1 MLIYIFLLIW
11 VLLCSLVPSVKLNYG
26 AQSIFSGKLFYLII
40 TFLPIWF
47 IAAFRSLSVGT
58 DTTANALY
66 FVSAAS
72 GQSFA
77 DVIMNG
83 GSSAGFNVISY
94 LVGFL
99 SSDFEMYT
107 FWSSTII
114 AIGFAAFIYRTSKQ
128 VWLST
133 FLFLALNM
141 YFISFN
147 ASRQFIS
154 ISIALNA
161 FVYLCD
167 HTYSKKGWGLFIL
180 AGLIHNSIFS
190 FLPAVLGIWLVRRCK
205 TYRKLYFWSCLLS
218 LLVVISLAELTN
230 IFAAFFPH
238 YAIYTEGTSSDNL
251 IENTGGG
258 RIIVEYL
265 AFLLIVVTY
274 YIGQWLRKQKVGHTL
289 YDACLPGAIFCIISG
304 IAFNSNTMMNRVAL
318 PYACLYISLI
328 PYVFA
333 QFRYNIRYIL
343 NAITIIGLSAF
354 YYLWAQ
360 GNLGDVIPYSSWLWN

>member
-1 MLIYIFLLIW
+1 M
-11 VLLCSLVPSVKLNYG
+11 
-26 AQSIFSGKLFYLII
+26 
-40 TFLPIWF
+40 
-47 IAAFRSLSVGT
+47 
-58 DTTANALY
+58 
-66 FVSAAS
+66 
-72 GQSFA
+72 
-77 DVIMNG
+77 
-83 GSSAGFNVISY
+83 
-94 LVGFL
+94 
-99 SSDFEMYT
+99 
-107 FWSSTII
+107 
-114 AIGFAAFIYRTSKQ
+114 
-128 VWLST
+128 
-133 FLFLALNM
+133 
-141 YFISFN
+141 
-147 ASRQFIS
+147 
-154 ISIALNA
+154 
-161 FVYLCD
+161 
-167 HTYSKKGWGLFIL
+167 
-180 AGLIHNSIFS
+180 
-190 FLPAVLGIWLVRRCK
+190 
-205 TYRKLYFWSCLLS
+205 
-218 LLVVISLAELTN
+218 VVISLAELTN